1 VTCPTAVGNLPE
13 STNALDVTTVT
24 IWYVTQNAEV
34 SWLVLLVQVPSD
46 PSRYRV
52 AVWRELRRFGA
63 VPIGQGAWTAPDVP
77 ACREGAEKAQELA
90 RAGHG
95 DLLLLTTGSA
105 DADAAK
111 LRALFDAARGDEWAE
126 FVADCG
132 KFREEIALEIA
143 KQKFTL
149 AELEEEEQ
157 SLDRLRRWFRSIRGK
172 DVFGTPSASG
182 AEVSLADC
190 VVALEE
196 FAGLVYQELHS

>member
-1 VTCPTAVGNLPE
+1 V
-13 STNALDVTTVT
+13 DVATVT
-24 IWYVTQNAEV
+24 IKHVTQNAEV

-77 ACREGAEKAQELA
+77 ACRAGAEKARELA
-90 RAGHG
+90 RAGNG
-95 DLLLLTTGSA
+95 DLILLTTGSA

-132 KFREEIALEIA
+132 KFRAEIAREIA

-157 SLDRLRRWFRSIRGK
+157 SLDRLRRWFRSIRGR
-172 DVFGTPSASG
+172 DVFGSPSASG
-182 AEVSLADC
+182 AEGSLADC